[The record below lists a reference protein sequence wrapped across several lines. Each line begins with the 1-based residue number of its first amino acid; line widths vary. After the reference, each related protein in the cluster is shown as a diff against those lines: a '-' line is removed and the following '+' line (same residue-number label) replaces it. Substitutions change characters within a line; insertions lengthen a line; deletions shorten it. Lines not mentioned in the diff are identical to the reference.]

1 MPDPSELLP
10 GLLLAAT
17 AAVLVWFTFG
27 TQRNIRRGNRLLTW
41 LQDGLPE
48 LGPRTTLR
56 WLGSSVAELQ
66 IVAPRAPYREALV
79 MVVLEPRDLGA
90 VWALSRS
97 RGRRDF
103 LVLRLSL
110 IRAPRLRADLVQPA
124 AWTASD
130 RRPDDAEPQVRESW
144 TDAAGRA
151 VDVSHDGQG
160 DLAALRSTWDR
171 LSGLSGGAWR
181 LSIRPTVPH
190 LEIHLLPPDAEVAA
204 DGTSAR
210 KLLREVSALAKAVTT
225 R

>member
-1 MPDPSELLP
+1 MPDLSAFLP
-10 GLLLAAT
+10 GLLLVVT
-17 AAVLVWFTFG
+17 AVVLVWFTFG
-27 TQRNIRRGNRLLTW
+27 TQRNIRRGNRLLAW

-90 VWALSRS
+90 VWALTRS

-103 LVLRLSL
+103 MVLRLSL
-110 IRAPRLRADLVQPA
+110 VRAPRVRADLVQPA

-130 RRPDDAEPQVRESW
+130 RRPDEPEPRLRESW

-151 VDVSHDGQG
+151 VDVSHDGDG
-160 DLAALRSTWDR
+160 DVAALRSHWDR
-171 LSGLSGGAWR
+171 LSSLSGGAWR

-190 LEIHLLPPDAEVAA
+190 LEIHLLPPDVDA
-204 DGTSAR
+204 TSAR
-210 KLLREVSALAKAVTT
+210 KLLREVSALAKAVAAP
-225 R
+225 

>member
-1 MPDPSELLP
+1 MPDPSAFLP
-10 GLLLAAT
+10 GLLLVAT
-17 AAVLVWFTFG
+17 AVVLVWFTFG
-27 TQRNIRRGNRLLTW
+27 TQRNIRRGNRLLAW

-66 IVAPRAPYREALV
+66 IVAPRAPYRDALV

-110 IRAPRLRADLVQPA
+110 VRAPRLRADLVHPG

-130 RRPDDAEPQVRESW
+130 RRPDEPEPQQRESW

-151 VDVSHDGQG
+151 VDVSHDGDG
-160 DLAALRSTWDR
+160 DVATLHSHWDR
-171 LSGLSGGAWR
+171 LSSLSGGAWR
-181 LSIRPTVPH
+181 VSIRPTVPH
-190 LEIHLLPPDAEVAA
+190 LEIHLLPPPDTDAA
-204 DGTSAR
+204 SAR
-210 KLLREVSALAKAVTT
+210 NLLREVSALAKAVAAP
-225 R
+225 